1 MVSGCG
7 KSVPAL
13 TPEKIQKTPR
23 IVAQMGPEPILETM
37 LANPDFNVLIAGRAY
52 DPAPYIAYAAFAS
65 KASMEDTASLYAQR
79 LWGGFAH
86 MGKILECGGI
96 CAVPK
101 SHGAM
106 ATVYHDGTFD
116 VTPLDPASICTSLSV
131 AAHTLYEKSRP
142 DVLYG
147 PGGYLDLADMKTEA
161 LADGRSV
168 RVSGGVFHFDR
179 DEGKSYTVKLEG
191 AEVVGYRSQMMGSFK
206 DRKCSN
212 TPLTSQKECT
222 VGVVDKDSVRA
233 RTIFSRSFSK

>member
-13 TPEKIQKTPR
+13 TPEKIQNTPR
-23 IVAQMGPEPILETM
+23 IVAQMGPEPILEAM
-37 LANPDFNVLIAGRAY
+37 LAHPDFKVLIAGRAY
-52 DPAPYIAYAAFAS
+52 DPAPYIAFAAFAS
-65 KASMEDTASLYAQR
+65 KASIDDTARLDAQR

-106 ATVYHDGTFD
+106 ATVYHEGTFD

-131 AAHTLYEKSRP
+131 AAHTLYEKPRP

-147 PGGYLDLADMKTEA
+147 PGGYLDLADMETEA

-168 RVSGGVFHFDR
+168 RVTGAVFHFDR
-179 DEGKSYTVKLEG
+179 VDGKPYTVKLEG

-206 DRKCSN
+206 DRKCSDAH
-212 TPLTSQKECT
+212 SRVAEIVQ
-222 VGVVDKDSVRA
+222 DKGCRQG
-233 RTIFSRSFSK
+233 SRMSTYKDF